1 MSIRFDASGVLRQL
15 NEIDRRH
22 SAAAV
27 AYGKTVANKMVKY
40 AKKNRP
46 WTDRTHTAKN
56 SIIGESGATG
66 SGVRVEL
73 HGNVYYHAFL
83 EFRNFSHAGRLSI
96 FWPTITAIEPEALAG
111 WAKVVS
117 K

>member
-1 MSIRFDASGVLRQL
+1 MSIRFDPSQVLQQL
-15 NEIDRRH
+15 GAIERRH
-22 SAAAV
+22 VAAAT
-27 AYGKTVANKMVKY
+27 AYGDTVANKMVKY

-56 SIIGESGATG
+56 NITGESGATG

-83 EFRNFSHAGRLSI
+83 EYRNFSHAGRLAI
-96 FWPTITAIEPEALAG
+96 FWPTIAAIEPEALAG

-117 K
+117 T